1 MLKND
6 LETKVMAEIDLSDE
20 EVGLCDACDDT
31 LHGGEEVFCESCYNE
46 ALAAEKVLV
55 ERLRET
61 LHVDDKTSV
70 GAMVQ
75 MIKEDH
81 ERVEVFRL
89 FVKTFK
95 ESFANL
101 MSFFPN

>member
-1 MLKND
+1 
-6 LETKVMAEIDLSDE
+6 
-20 EVGLCDACDDT
+20 
-31 LHGGEEVFCESCYNE
+31 
-46 ALAAEKVLV
+46 
-55 ERLRET
+55 
-61 LHVDDKTSV
+61 V